1 MQISSPLQGLVKG
14 AKFIITSKITNHLRQ
29 IKKCTI
35 TFFPLTWL
43 VQLASRG
50 CNLENSDDQSKSR
63 FLIIYISIYHTVT

>member
-35 TFFPLTWL
+35 TFFSID
-43 VQLASRG
+43 VVSSASFTRMQFG
-50 CNLENSDDQSKSR
+50 K
-63 FLIIYISIYHTVT
+63 F